1 MREKN
6 YGRADGRPQGNT
18 QLQAHSFKEH
28 DDCAKFYF
36 QRMMALQ
43 VAQELQAQVTRLD
56 YMLELVN
63 QEDFWR
69 DLSSAVIMGGDLNI
83 VRRRRKLS
91 SFLALS
97 SISSFILP
105 SSLFPVAKL
114 ESPVIVTL
122 TLVASARQRLA
133 TALLSASISVLEL
146 PPPEHTNAKISVS
159 TCPIWFVL
167 FTNSLSPAFY

>member
-1 MREKN
+1 MMALQV
-6 YGRADGRPQGNT
+6 ADELPALVTG
-18 QLQAHSFKEH
+18 LDYMLELKEH

-83 VRRRRKLS
+83 VRRRRKLRLKFANLCHKVFS
-91 SFLALS
+91 EFSHCGTWSGIWRLHIAW
-97 SISSFILP
+97 
-105 SSLFPVAKL
+105 L
-114 ESPVIVTL
+114 E
-122 TLVASARQRLA
+122 RM
-133 TALLSASISVLEL
+133 ALLLRS
-146 PPPEHTNAKISVS
+146 
-159 TCPIWFVL
+159 
-167 FTNSLSPAFY
+167 

>member
-91 SFLALS
+91 S
-97 SISSFILP
+97 
-105 SSLFPVAKL
+105 LFPVAKL